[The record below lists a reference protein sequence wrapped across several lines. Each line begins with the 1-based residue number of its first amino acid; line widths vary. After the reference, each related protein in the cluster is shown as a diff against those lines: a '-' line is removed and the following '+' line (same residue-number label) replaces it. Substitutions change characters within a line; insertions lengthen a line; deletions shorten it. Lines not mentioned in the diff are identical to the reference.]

1 MEALPVINITM
12 TTKKQVPACNLTQQA
27 IETIERMIYKSGDD
41 IAMSV
46 GRSFER
52 MEERI
57 DAMETRLYSRI
68 ADVEDKIAD
77 VRELIQESA
86 LSLEK
91 AGTPA

>member
-1 MEALPVINITM
+1 
-12 TTKKQVPACNLTQQA
+12 
-27 IETIERMIYKSGDD
+27 MIYKSGDD